1 MAQFEKTHFSKCTL
15 KFWYDDWIRT
25 RVLCFRKPQLI
36 FQLGPCTYLLPTE
49 SNCIF
54 YFFSPNFVVCRCSL
68 LIHSFIHSI
77 KTHRTGNCPSVDR
90 SFCGFIIDY
99 LRAWTYLEKE
109 PKLLPPPLG
118 RLSEMYCH
126 NTIYYCHNTIYYCH
140 SSIYYC
146 LILYCYSSIYYCHNA
161 IYFCHGSIYNC
172 LVVYTT
178 PIILYTT
185 AIVVYTAAILVYTTA
200 IVEYTSADRVF
211 RNRVTT
217 NRVFR
222 NRVTTNRVLTNKLPF
237 PRV

>member
-109 PKLLPPPLG
+109 PKLLPPPQVDS
-118 RLSEMYCH
+118 RKC
-126 NTIYYCHNTIYYCH
+126 TAI
-140 SSIYYC
+140 
-146 LILYCYSSIYYCHNA
+146 ILYTTA
-161 IYFCHGSIYNC
+161 IILYITAI
-172 LVVYTT
+172 VVYTT
-178 PIILYTT
+178 AIILYTTAIILYTT
-185 AIVVYTAAILVYTTA
+185 AIVVYTTA
-200 IVEYTSADRVF
+200 
-211 RNRVTT
+211 
-217 NRVFR
+217 
-222 NRVTTNRVLTNKLPF
+222 
-237 PRV
+237 

>member
-1 MAQFEKTHFSKCTL
+1 MTGFEPGSFVSVSHNLSSNWALVHIYYLPSLIVFFIFFLPILWSVVAAFSFT
-15 KFWYDDWIRT
+15 
-25 RVLCFRKPQLI
+25 
-36 FQLGPCTYLLPTE
+36 
-49 SNCIF
+49 
-54 YFFSPNFVVCRCSL
+54 
-68 LIHSFIHSI
+68 HSFIHSI
-77 KTHRTGNCPSVDR
+77 KTHRTGNCQSVDR
-90 SFCGFIIDY
+90 SFCGFIID
-99 LRAWTYLEKE
+99 
-109 PKLLPPPLG
+109 
-118 RLSEMYCH
+118 SEMYCH

-161 IYFCHGSIYNC
+161 IYYCHSSIYNC

-200 IVEYTSADRVF
+200 IVEYTTADRVF